1 MLIFYWCWIIWK
13 WSGVFSWDFMKNDPK
28 MAPNV
33 AAGRYLR
40 STPEKNVWKLEIY
53 IKNGEGKSQAFF
65 EIHPFDGENLGSK
78 GSRPHSQEDP
88 PDWPEGAP
96 WGEVEG
102 ECFAPCVWAEWHC
115 AAAQRQSWK
124 SAFLEQAAARKPRK
138 SSNLKF
144 WKKHRRWSQI
154 DSTLGLPHYRE
165 NGVRSTLPHFLRKT
179 QRDSGKAR

>member
-1 MLIFYWCWIIWK
+1 MNPK
-13 WSGVFSWDFMKNDPK
+13 WAQMWP
-28 MAPNV
+28 AC
-33 AAGRYLR
+33 RYLR
-40 STPEKNVWKLEIY
+40 STPEKIVWEIEIY
-53 IKNGEGKSQAFF
+53 IKNGGDLCQAFF
-65 EIHPFDGENLGSK
+65 EIHWFDGENLGSK

-88 PDWPEGAP
+88 PEWPEGAP

-124 SAFLEQAAARKPRK
+124 SAFLKQAAGRKPRK

-154 DSTLGLPHYRE
+154 DPILIFYWFWIIWDRFDMFSCD
-165 NGVRSTLPHFLRKT
+165 F
-179 QRDSGKAR
+179 